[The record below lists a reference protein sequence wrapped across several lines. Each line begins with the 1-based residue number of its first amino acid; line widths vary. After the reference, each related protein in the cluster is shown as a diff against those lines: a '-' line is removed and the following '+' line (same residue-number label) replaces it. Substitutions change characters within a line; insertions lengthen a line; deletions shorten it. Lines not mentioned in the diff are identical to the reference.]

1 MRYVA
6 LLRGINVGGH
16 AKVEMARLKKCFEG
30 LGLESVETYIN
41 SGNVLFVT
49 GAKDRKRLIR
59 RIEGAIEEE
68 FGFRVPLVLRTQAE
82 VARVTK
88 SVPRTWVTDQRMRCD
103 VMFLWPEADS
113 RSVVRKVPSHPE
125 LEDLNYVPGAL
136 VWRID
141 RADAGKS
148 KVRAMIGSDLYKQL
162 TIRNINTV
170 RKLEELLRAAGE

>member
-16 AKVEMARLKKCFEG
+16 ARVEMARLRVCFEG
-30 LGLESVETYIN
+30 LGLESVGTYIN
-41 SGNVLFVT
+41 SGNVLFGT
-49 GAKDRKRLIR
+49 DDKDRKRLIGK
-59 RIEGAIEEE
+59 IESAIEEE
-68 FGFRVPLVLRTQAE
+68 FGFRVPLVLRTLAE
-82 VARVTK
+82 LARVTR
-88 SVPRTWVTDQRMRCD
+88 SVPRTWVTDRRMRCD

-113 RSVVRKVPSHPE
+113 RSIVGKVPMNRE
-125 LEDLNYVPGAL
+125 LEDLKYVPGAL

-148 KVRAMIGSDLYKQL
+148 KVRTVIGSDLYKRL

-170 RKLEELLRAAGE
+170 RTLEELLRAR